1 MPGRTGSVG
10 IAVLAGALGLL
21 WADRLAGQEP
31 SPAEGLPAAG
41 LPTATPP
48 AASPRAEVT
57 VTASQFSLGQAV
69 AGVPRV
75 LTREEIERLPNL
87 GDDPIRLLSQ
97 LPGATASDFSAMFHV
112 RGGEEREVQVKLDG
126 QLLDQPFHLRG
137 FLSTASILDPRAVAG
152 IEVYSG
158 GYPAPVGG
166 ALSSVID
173 MTTRSAALPLRF
185 TLGASIVAFSGMG
198 EGTFDAGEGRWL
210 LSARRGFLD
219 LALRMTDVTLDERFD
234 PRFGDAYAKVEHAL
248 GSRQTL
254 ALSVLWAADDIGYH
268 DSSQDAASN
277 TGDVYGNLV
286 LRSVVTDRLYV
297 ETGLEAG
304 RVATRREGTSAG
316 GGVDGVYRDDRTM
329 QFLGAR
335 QGAELSFSSSLLKA
349 GWELRT
355 QDAAYS
361 HASSRKL
368 TDPVL
373 LSLGFPAQQTI
384 LFAPSPSGTAW
395 AAYASG
401 RVPLGKEVTAEAG
414 LRAEGATWSGSA
426 EFLPRLGLAVGVGR
440 GTTLRAAWG
449 LFSQP
454 QGIDELYPEERSDR
468 FFPSST
474 AEHRVLSADTALG
487 AGVGLRVEAW
497 QKLTRRVVPRWE
509 NVFDPIESLP
519 EIQGDRVRVAPES
532 AEAKG
537 VEVLLRRETTHLG
550 LYLAWTLSKATER
563 LAGVDVLRSWDQTH
577 AVTASAVWRPGQR
590 SSLAATFLYHTGW
603 PYTDVLLAG
612 STPVMG
618 PRNAVRHPDYHRLD
632 LRASHR
638 FSIGR
643 TSLRAYV
650 EVMNA
655 YNRHNECCINSIRLR
670 KPSGAPAYLDIR
682 YEDWIGR
689 IPSFGVELEF

>member
-1 MPGRTGSVG
+1 MLGGGKRRAGRVPAA
-10 IAVLAGALGLL
+10 AVLLVAAWGAAARGEEIM
-21 WADRLAGQEP
+21 A
-31 SPAEGLPAAG
+31 PA
-41 LPTATPP
+41 
-48 AASPRAEVT
+48 PRADVT

-69 AGVPRV
+69 AGEPRV
-75 LTREEIERLPNL
+75 LTREEMERLPNL

-112 RGGEEREVQVKLDG
+112 RGGEEREVRVKLDG
-126 QLLDQPFHLRG
+126 QWLVQPFHLRG

-158 GYPAPVGG
+158 GYPAPAGG

-173 MTTRSAALPLRF
+173 MTTRSAAFPHRF
-185 TLGASIVAFSGMG
+185 TLGASIVAFTGMG

-219 LALRMTDVTLDERFD
+219 LALRMTDVTLDEKFD

-248 GSRQTL
+248 GSRHTL
-254 ALSVLWAADDIGYH
+254 AVSGLWAADDLTYH
-268 DSSQDAASN
+268 DTYQDATSR

-286 LRSVVTDRLYV
+286 LRSVPTDRLYV
-297 ETGLEAG
+297 ETALEAG
-304 RVATRREGTSAG
+304 RISTRRDGTSAS
-316 GGVDGVYRDDRTM
+316 GGVNGVFRDDRTTT
-329 QFLGAR
+329 FLGAR
-335 QGAELSFSSSLLKA
+335 QAADLGAGASLLKA
-349 GWELRT
+349 GWELRA
-355 QDAAYS
+355 QEAGYS

-368 TDPVL
+368 TDAVL
-373 LSLGFPAQQTI
+373 LALGFPAQQTI
-384 LFAPSPSGTAW
+384 LFSPAPTGTAW
-395 AAYASG
+395 AAYLSG
-401 RVPLGKEVTAEAG
+401 RVPLAKEVTAEAG

-426 EFLPRLGLAVGVGR
+426 DLLPRLGLAVGIGR
-440 GTTLRAAWG
+440 GATLRAAWG

-454 QGIDELYPEERSDR
+454 QGIDELYPEEGSDR
-468 FFPSST
+468 FFASSK
-474 AEHRVLSADTALG
+474 AEHRILSAEASLG

-509 NVFDPIESLP
+509 NLFDPIESLP

-532 AEAKG
+532 AEARG
-537 VEVLLRRETTHLG
+537 LEVLLRREGEHLG

-577 AVTASAVWRPGQR
+577 AVTASAVWRPGTR

-603 PYTDVLLAG
+603 PNTDVLLAG
-612 STPVMG
+612 QAPVLG
-618 PRNAVRHPDYHRLD
+618 PRNSDRHPDYHRLD
-632 LRASHR
+632 LRASHA
-638 FSIGR
+638 FPIGR

-650 EVMNA
+650 EVMNV
-655 YNRHNECCINSIRLR
+655 YNRKNECCISSIALR

-682 YEDWIGR
+682 YETWIGR
-689 IPSFGVELEF
+689 IPSFGIEWTF